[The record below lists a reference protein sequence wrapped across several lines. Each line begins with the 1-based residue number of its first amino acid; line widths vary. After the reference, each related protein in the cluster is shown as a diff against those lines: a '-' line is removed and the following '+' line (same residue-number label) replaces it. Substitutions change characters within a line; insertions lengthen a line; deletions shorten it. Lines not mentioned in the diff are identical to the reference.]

1 MKRAL
6 SITLMLLVLAMGL
19 TAQAQVGPIDP
30 LTGFPAWVVDTAGV
44 QMALCDQ
51 GGGAAGAPPCP
62 SFTLDPLGAIE
73 EAMYYS
79 ATAETILDDGTR
91 ILVSYFVEA
100 AGAVPPDPALI
111 SNGILVRIRVPTAP
125 VADTPFT
132 VTGPW
137 GGGTAVL
144 LAGDTDT
151 GNTILA
157 SVDALGPA
165 FTAPDLR
172 TGPVNPFIGN
182 GTGTC
187 IGPLFLGDG
196 VTPAPLAA
204 AGPTGLDAVTVTGG
218 GIAFTTNLFIVEGKM
233 FTAAAAGQVAIERGS
248 ISGTGARAIG
258 TVIVST
264 GAGNAINITAI
275 GGTGL
280 PTPIQLV
287 GDIAR
292 GRFFAN
298 VPMGAAAA
306 NPIPTVTLQVL
317 NNGVPVLGLEALPV
331 PMEDIVTV
339 RSATYSLRTRI
350 LAVSAASSMPGTRT
364 APGATLT
371 IKGTD
376 EAGNDLGFLNQVMT
390 TARSQ
395 RILNVAVPPAYVSVE
410 SNRGGKTTIPV
421 TIR

>member
-1 MKRAL
+1 
-6 SITLMLLVLAMGL
+6 
-19 TAQAQVGPIDP
+19 
-30 LTGFPAWVVDTAGV
+30 
-44 QMALCDQ
+44 
-51 GGGAAGAPPCP
+51 
-62 SFTLDPLGAIE
+62 
-73 EAMYYS
+73 
-79 ATAETILDDGTR
+79 
-91 ILVSYFVEA
+91 
-100 AGAVPPDPALI
+100 
-111 SNGILVRIRVPTAP
+111 
-125 VADTPFT
+125 
-132 VTGPW
+132 
-137 GGGTAVL
+137 
-144 LAGDTDT
+144 
-151 GNTILA
+151 
-157 SVDALGPA
+157 VDALGPA